1 MSGEMRLVFYDGW
14 EAPSS
19 HRARFFI
26 REKGRDVDVVFID
39 VRGGEHLED
48 WYQAINPACLVPA
61 LRTEE
66 GVVVTENDGIAT
78 YLEALWPDP
87 PLLGR
92 TPLEQGQIAE
102 WNNKVELEGLQP
114 LSAIIR
120 NTLPDFAG
128 KAIPGREAYEQIP
141 ELATRGKRQVRLF
154 LDVLEARL
162 SSAEYMSGKEFGY
175 ADISAIIFIDL
186 GAKTGLLAMESYP
199 QIQRWAGAVRNRS
212 AYLELWG

>member
-1 MSGEMRLVFYDGW
+1 M
-14 EAPSS
+14 
-19 HRARFFI
+19 
-26 REKGRDVDVVFID
+26 
-39 VRGGEHLED
+39 
-48 WYQAINPACLVPA
+48 PA

-66 GVVVTENDGIAT
+66 GVVVTDNDGIAA

-92 TPLEQGQIAE
+92 NPLERGRIAE

-128 KAIPGREAYEQIP
+128 KAVPGREAYEQIP
-141 ELATRGKRQVRLF
+141 ELATRGERQVRLF

-162 SSAEYMSGKEFGY
+162 SSAEYVSGEQFGY
-175 ADISAIIFIDL
+175 ADITAIIFIDL
-186 GAKTGLLAMESYP
+186 GAKIGMLEVESYP
-199 QIQRWAGAVRNRS
+199 QTRKWAGVVRSRS
-212 AYLELWG
+212 AYFGLWGRD